1 MTSSHVNPT
10 SEAALFGPARAVD
23 GFIGTV
29 LRAAPLPLALRAAV
43 EYAVLG
49 PGKRLRPVL
58 CTHACVAL
66 GGEAAGALPAS
77 AALELIHAFSLVH
90 DDLPGMDNDD
100 YRRGRPT
107 LHRATSEAMAILAGD
122 AMHTL
127 AFRVLGQHGGA
138 LGAALESELAEATV
152 AMIAGQAYDT
162 LGGFPDGL
170 SPLERVQ
177 LVHANKT
184 GSLIR
189 CACRMGA
196 ISAGA
201 DEAGL
206 RMLTEVGESLGLMFQ
221 IVDDIIDVT
230 QSAEHAGKKTGKDAE
245 AGKLTY
251 PGVLGLEGSQREV
264 VQLRDRAIAALG
276 PLGPGAEAMRM
287 LCIHLATR
295 TK

>member
-1 MTSSHVNPT
+1 M
-10 SEAALFGPARAVD
+10 
-23 GFIGTV
+23 
-29 LRAAPLPLALRAAV
+29 
-43 EYAVLG
+43 
-49 PGKRLRPVL
+49 
-58 CTHACVAL
+58 
-66 GGEAAGALPAS
+66 
-77 AALELIHAFSLVH
+77 
-90 DDLPGMDNDD
+90 
-100 YRRGRPT
+100 
-107 LHRATSEAMAILAGD
+107 
-122 AMHTL
+122 
-127 AFRVLGQHGGA
+127 LGQHGGA